1 VALKICVWWT
11 ATVAVLG
18 EMRMEMPAEVG
29 VMVMAAELLF
39 VLSATEVA
47 VSVTDEGLG
56 TLAGAV

>member
-1 VALKICVWWT
+1 MALKICVWRT

-18 EMRMEMPAEVG
+18 EMRREMPADVG
-29 VMVMAAELLF
+29 VMVIAAELLL

-56 TLAGAV
+56 TFAGAV